1 MAWAGG
7 GHQVDTALSV
17 PPIALPDSGV
27 FRGQYLRL
35 FAEAKPQADWQLAV
49 ASAQLVEWRPG
60 VVLDPERAYWLK
72 LKFYNPTRASYQ
84 WLLTF
89 DDRWHINLVD
99 FYQLPVGG
107 SECHLRAG
115 TYRPTRELTN
125 PQDRFRT
132 QLTVAPGDTL
142 YLWARIA
149 NITNYSV
156 VPTFVVQE
164 LRAGLAQEHDQ
175 QLVELAFLMAFL
187 VMALYNAGLFFTHR
201 RVVYVWYVAY
211 LLAMAGFFAY
221 QEFYFF
227 DYFFGNIPVFTLYG
241 YTPLEGAIFITYA
254 FFVREFYRLPTQLPK
269 VNWANNWI
277 IYLALVK
284 VGASLAI
291 LAIWFDVYWSD
302 LVLASTSLV
311 QLALMCY
318 LLWHLRQ
325 VRERASQIVWW
336 GIVVLI
342 VLTFVQTGKAAL
354 IIAQVLP
361 GPFDNQTYLI
371 QAGAIFEIVC
381 FSLALGLKAKQHEV
395 DKQEAQ
401 AEIIQLKQTQNERLE
416 QQVEKRTRDLQEAYE
431 ALKQHKEELTALN
444 ENLEYL
450 IQKRT
455 AELTHALDELT
466 TKKNGL
472 EEFSYIT
479 SHNLRGPIAQLLG
492 LTSIFNAQNPA
503 DPFNLEVIARL
514 QQSAQQLDEVIH
526 DLNRVLV
533 FGDEAAGQAPV
544 LLSDLVTSVL
554 ASLDHDIVSSGTSI
568 SLDFAEVDLVV
579 TIKDYLAS
587 VIYHLVSN
595 AIKYRSDVRPPHVWV
610 RAARAGE
617 EVCLEV
623 RDNGLGIDMSRVNH
637 YKIFGMYQR
646 LHTHTEGKGLGLY
659 LAKAQVEALHGR
671 IELDSKL
678 GSGSTFKIYL
688 PAHV

>member
-1 MAWAGG
+1 
-7 GHQVDTALSV
+7 VAL
-17 PPIALPDSGV
+17 ADSGV
-27 FRGQYLRL
+27 FRAQHLRL
-35 FAEAKPQADWQLAV
+35 FAEAGPQADWRLAV
-49 ASAQLVEWRPG
+49 AGAQPVEWQPA
-60 VVLDPERAYWLK
+60 VTLDPQGAYWLK
-72 LKFYNPTRASYQ
+72 LKFYNPTLATYH

-89 DDRWHINLVD
+89 DDRWHVNLVD
-99 FYQLPVGG
+99 CYQLSGAGQVH
-107 SECHLRAG
+107 HLRAG
-115 TYRPTRELTN
+115 TYRPHRELTDAR
-125 PQDRFRT
+125 DRFRS
-132 QLTVAPGDTL
+132 QLTVPPGDTL
-142 YLWARIA
+142 HLWARIA
-149 NITNYSV
+149 NITNYPIMPAFS
-156 VPTFVVQE
+156 VQE
-164 LRAGLAQEHDQ
+164 LRAGLAQNHNQ
-175 QLVELAFLMAFL
+175 QLIELALLSAFL
-187 VMALYNAGLFFTHR
+187 VMALYNTGLFFTHR
-201 RVVYVWYVAY
+201 RAVYLWYVAY
-211 LLAMAGFFAY
+211 LLAMAAFFAY

-227 DYFFGNIPVFTLYG
+227 DYFFGNIPVFTVYA

-254 FFVREFYRLPTQLPK
+254 YFVREFYGLASQLPK
-269 VNWANNWI
+269 VNQANNWI

-284 VGASLAI
+284 VGTSLAI
-291 LAIWFDVYWSD
+291 LLIWFDMYLSD
-302 LVLASTSLV
+302 LVLAGTSLA

-336 GIVVLI
+336 GMAVLT
-342 VLTFVQTGKAAL
+342 VLTFVQTSHAAL
-354 IIAQVLP
+354 VIAEVLP
-361 GPFDNQTYLI
+361 GPLNNQTYLI
-371 QAGAIFEIVC
+371 QAGAILEIVC
-381 FSLALGLKAKQHEV
+381 FSLALGLQAKQHEV
-395 DKQEAQ
+395 DKQQAQ

-416 QQVEKRTRDLQEAYE
+416 QQVKKRTKDLQEAYE
-431 ALKQHKEELTALN
+431 SLKQHEEELTVLN

-466 TKKNGL
+466 IKKNGL

-492 LTSIFNAQNPA
+492 LTSIFNAADPA
-503 DPFNLEVIARL
+503 DPFNQEVIARL

-544 LLSDLVTSVL
+544 LISDLVSTVL

-587 VIYHLVSN
+587 VLYHLLSN
-595 AIKYRSDVRPPHVWV
+595 AIKYRSDVRPPQVWV
-610 RAARAGE
+610 RAKRVDE

-623 RDNGLGIDMSRVNH
+623 SDNGLGIDLATVNQ

-678 GSGSTFKIYL
+678 GWGSTFKIYL
-688 PAHV
+688 PAQV